1 MTQHKGSLSGNCTKN
16 QNQLTFSLLT
26 SSVKRRQLVS
36 DLKEAIL
43 GTEQDFTQGNLSR
56 ALFLLSVPMV
66 LEMLLESVF
75 AVVDIFFV
83 SRLGPDAIATVGL
96 TESVI
101 TIVYAVAVG
110 LSMATSSMVSRR
122 IGEKNPGEA
131 ANTAFQA
138 ILIGSIISLFIAIPG
153 VIWSSD
159 ILALMGA
166 SNAIVQ
172 EMHGYAAWMLGG
184 NIAIMLLFINNA
196 IFRSAGDAA
205 ISMRVL
211 WFANLINIVLDPLL
225 IFGIGP
231 FEGWG
236 IRGAAIATTTGRGL
250 AVLFQ
255 FYLLFFGYKRV
266 KLTPRNLRID
276 VSVMGRLLRIS
287 LGGIGQNLIA
297 TSSWVGLV
305 RIISVFGS
313 VALAGY
319 TIAIRI
325 VIFALLPSWG
335 LSNAASTLVG
345 QNLGAGHPG
354 RAEKSVWAAAWVN
367 MILLAVTGA
376 AMMLFSEDLVRVFIS
391 EEEVVRAGSLGLRI
405 ISAGF
410 VAYGLGMVLVNSFNG
425 AGDTMTPTWINVF
438 CFWLFEIPLAWIL
451 AMEVGMAETGV
462 FLAIVIAESAMT
474 LTAWLLFRRGK
485 WKERKV

>member
-1 MTQHKGSLSGNCTKN
+1 M
-16 QNQLTFSLLT
+16 
-26 SSVKRRQLVS
+26 
-36 DLKEAIL
+36 
-43 GTEQDFTQGNLSR
+43 GTEQDFTSGKLSR

-83 SRLGPDAIATVGL
+83 SKLGPDAIATVGL

-101 TIVYAVAVG
+101 TIVYAIAVG

-122 IGEKNPGEA
+122 IGEKNHDGA
-131 ANTAFQA
+131 AQTAVQA
-138 ILIGSIISLFIAIPG
+138 ILIGIFISLIIAIPG
-153 VIWSSD
+153 AIFASD
-159 ILALMGA
+159 ILSLMGA
-166 SNAIVQ
+166 SGAIVS
-172 EMHGYAAWMLGG
+172 EMSGYATWMLGG
-184 NIAIMLLFINNA
+184 NVVIMLLFINNA

-211 WFANLINIVLDPLL
+211 WFANILNIVLDPLL

-231 FEGWG
+231 FEGLG
-236 IRGAAIATTTGRGL
+236 IKGAAIATTTGRGL

-255 FYLLFFGYKRV
+255 FYLLFYGKKRV
-266 KLTPRNLRID
+266 QLSWRHLKVDFGIMR
-276 VSVMGRLLRIS
+276 RLIRIS

-297 TSSWVGLV
+297 TSSWIGLV
-305 RIISVFGS
+305 RIISIFGS

-345 QNLGAGHPG
+345 QNLGAKQPE

-367 MILLAVTGA
+367 MILLAVVGA
-376 AMMLFSEDLVRVFIS
+376 FMMLFSDSLVRLFI
-391 EEEVVRAGSLGLRI
+391 ETPDVVSAGSMGLRI
-405 ISAGF
+405 VAAGF
-410 VAYGLGMVLVNSFNG
+410 IAYGLGMVMVNAFNG

-438 CFWLFEIPLAWIL
+438 CFWLFEIPLAWFL
-451 AMEVGMAETGV
+451 AIPAGMNETGV
-462 FLAIVIAESAMT
+462 FLAIVGAETAMT
-474 LTAWLLFRRGK
+474 ITAWLLFRRGK
-485 WKERKV
+485 WKLRKV